1 MILRTSVV
9 VALFAIQSLTA
20 LPAQSRLAKP
30 TIDTINHRIVR
41 VMNTAPM
48 AWTGLSGWQLVL
60 VATVQPADGQP
71 GELINPNMRGLS
83 LIWDDAERVV
93 LVDSKPAAIKRYDAT
108 GKFLGQIGREG
119 DGPGEYR
126 NPAIA
131 ARGRRLVAQEQRS
144 WIVKSWLND
153 IPGETWRAE
162 AFAGGFP
169 VYLDTMGRFYNYTSL
184 PDPVTDV
191 LNQEAWLRWP
201 ASRWNGGNAAADTIR
216 VPVHARNTN
225 ATAWRLPTKGM
236 VIKPFQARNLSIID
250 RGGHMVWGDTKTSS
264 WMVTATGRDTLR
276 IYHITDSAPQ
286 FKLSAKDS
294 LIRDMADRNPI
305 IHDEF
310 LATAK
315 GSDLPD
321 HLPAWREIAE
331 DRSGNLWITRYG
343 SDANVARFDV
353 LDPAG
358 RWLGSIAAPAHFGR
372 AFAIG
377 RDHVADLIE
386 GDDGR
391 PAMRIFRIDRRG
403 H

>member
-1 MILRTSVV
+1 MRSHVRAALCVV
-9 VALFAIQSLTA
+9 GIAAPA
-20 LPAQSRLAKP
+20 NAQSRLAKP

-41 VMNTAPM
+41 VVNSGPTAW
-48 AWTGLSGWQLVL
+48 AGLNGWQLVL

-83 LIWDDAERVV
+83 LVWDDAERLV
-93 LVDSKPAAIKRYDAT
+93 LVDAKPAAIKRYDAT
-108 GKFLGQIGREG
+108 GRFLGQLGREG

-131 ARGRRLVAQEQRS
+131 ARGHRLVAQEQRS

-162 AFAGGFP
+162 AFVGGFP
-169 VYLDTMGRFYNYTSL
+169 VYIDTLGRFFNYTSL
-184 PDPVTDV
+184 PDPTTGV
-191 LNQEAWLRWP
+191 LGQEAWLRWP
-201 ASRWNGGNAAADTIR
+201 ASRWNGGSAAADTIR
-216 VPVHARNTN
+216 VPVHVHNPNGTP
-225 ATAWRLPTKGM
+225 WRLPTQGIA
-236 VIKPFQARNLSIID
+236 IKPFQPRNLSIID
-250 RGGHMVWGDTKTSS
+250 RSGRMVWGDTKMST

-276 IYHITDSAPQ
+276 IYQITDSAPQ
-286 FKLSAKDS
+286 FKLSARDS
-294 LIRDMADRNPI
+294 LIRDMADRNPR

-321 HLPAWREIAE
+321 HLPAWREITE

-343 SDANVARFDV
+343 SDANVVRFDV
-353 LDPAG
+353 LDPTG

-372 AFAIG
+372 SFAIG